1 MSDLTRRGFVTK
13 SAGSAAAMT
22 AIGAIVTGQAE
33 AERNASVSR
42 ETVVAFVRD
51 PRNGEISVMSADRQV
66 TIHDRKLAAQIARAV
81 S

>member
-13 SAGSAAAMT
+13 SAGTAAAMT

-33 AERNASVSR
+33 ADRNAPVSR

-51 PRNGEISVMSADRQV
+51 PRNGEISVMSSDRQV
-66 TIHDRKLAAQIARAV
+66 TIRDRKLAAQIARALG
-81 S
+81 